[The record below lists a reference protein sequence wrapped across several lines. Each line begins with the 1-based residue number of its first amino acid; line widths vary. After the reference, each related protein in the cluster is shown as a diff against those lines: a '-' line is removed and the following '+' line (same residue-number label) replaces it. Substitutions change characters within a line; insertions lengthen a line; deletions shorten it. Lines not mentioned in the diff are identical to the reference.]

1 MKRTQLFFVPVVA
14 ALALLAPL
22 ASLTPA
28 GAAPPPA
35 PCVLDLIVSGSPG
48 LTMTPGRTDG
58 DANGTIDCHGV
69 VDGKQITGAGSYSN
83 TFSFLDSTCAKG
95 GGNGTQTFTIPT
107 SAGPMT
113 ITEDFTFA
121 SVGPAGTFKGTAL
134 SGAFQFAPM
143 TGDCVTSPASKAA
156 AHAVALLMR

>member
-1 MKRTQLFFVPVVA
+1 MKRTQLFFLPVVA
-14 ALALLAPL
+14 ALALLGPL

-35 PCVLDLIVSGSPG
+35 PCVLDVIFSGSPG
-48 LTMTPGRTDG
+48 LTMTPGRMDG
-58 DANGTIDCHGV
+58 DAKGTIDCHGV
-69 VDGKQITGAGSYSN
+69 VDGNQITGAGNYTN

-95 GGNGTQTFTIPT
+95 RGTGTQTFTIPT

-113 ITEDFTFA
+113 ITEDFTFD
-121 SVGPAGTFKGTAL
+121 SVGAAGTFKGTTL

-143 TGDCVTSPASKAA
+143 AGDCVTSPATKAA
-156 AHAVALLMR
+156 AHAVALLQH